1 MRAELKCHDVR
12 PELSARLDGELD
24 RDKAAAV
31 DQHVRG
37 CADCAGFETRLRA
50 VRRAVRVSP
59 AEEVPDLTDRIMER
73 VAAERSPRSVRWPHV
88 RTGLVAAAAAALLFL
103 GVTTQVSHRAGDI
116 AQAGDIVR
124 RVTAAAR
131 ALETYHATFSIT
143 EHGWHNAV
151 PVRRFSAELW
161 FEAPERFRLQLRDL
175 TTYPDPR
182 QWPANDVDVVAS
194 ERRYWIEEPF
204 TCPVQALPACAPPS
218 ATASRSV
225 VGRQPFDGT
234 TVLPTDVIVPLQT
247 IAGAGGFD
255 HIGEGR
261 IDGREVYRITLAYYQ
276 AVPLIDAFT
285 GGGAWR
291 PYHPLDEVELWLDK
305 ETWFPLHYTVRAGRA
320 PEREDWAR
328 ANFLSDK
335 LGELLLRVDVGS
347 FDEPQDIPNRRFAA
361 PVSKGSVRGRFSPG
375 SFPVLARRAAPS
387 HLAGL
392 VPYRAGRVGRSIV
405 LSYADGMTW
414 MKLTSTRTDGR
425 AARRAAADPAAA
437 EEIRLSSG
445 SIAYYRPADDTLRRE
460 LDVYGAGRY
469 VHIATN
475 LAREDLFAV
484 AASLDVR
491 GRIIRPQTEGRG
503 LLVRRIDKVD
513 DLTAF
518 PLAKFPT
525 TLPPGYPNRPTIALL
540 YRSHGAHR
548 TLVVYYRRSEAE
560 YDGTGIKLTQ
570 SPGQK
575 LPPSGERFAPV
586 DHLGE
591 KGRWSAERSELE
603 WIDGNVYRAIRVPA
617 FDLAT
622 ALEIARG
629 LE

>member
-1 MRAELKCHDVR
+1 MRAELKCDDVR
-12 PELSARLDGELD
+12 PQLSARLDGELN
-24 RDKAAAV
+24 RDTAAAV
-31 DQHVRG
+31 DQHVKG
-37 CADCAGFETRLRA
+37 CADCAGVETRLRA

-59 AEEVPDLTDRIMER
+59 AEEVPDLTDSIMAR
-73 VAAERSPRSVRWPHV
+73 VAAERSPRSLRWPHV

-103 GVTTQVSHRAGDI
+103 GVTTQVNNAPSDI
-116 AQAGDIVR
+116 AEAGEIVR

-131 ALETYHATFSIT
+131 ALEAYHASFSIT
-143 EHGWHNAV
+143 EQGWHQDV

-175 TTYPDPR
+175 TTYPDPQR
-182 QWPANDVDVVAS
+182 WPANDVDVIAS
-194 ERRYWIEEPF
+194 EHRYWIEEPF
-204 TCPVQALPACAPPS
+204 TCPVQALPACAPPA

-255 HIGEGR
+255 EIGEGR
-261 IDGREVYRITLAYYQ
+261 IDGRDVYRIALSYYQ
-276 AVPLIDAFT
+276 AVPLVDAFT
-285 GGGAWR
+285 GGGSWR

-305 ETWFPLHYTVRAGRA
+305 QTWFPLRYTVRAGRA
-320 PEREDWAR
+320 PEREEWAR

-335 LGELLLRVDVGS
+335 PGELLFRVEAKS
-347 FDEPQDIPNRRFAA
+347 FDEPDDIPNHRFAA
-361 PVSKGSVRGRFSPG
+361 PKSKTAVNGSFSGG
-375 SFPVLARRAAPS
+375 SFPVLAESAAPS

-392 VPYRAGRVGRSIV
+392 DPYRAGRVGRSVV

-414 MKLTSTRTDGR
+414 MKVTSTRTDGR
-425 AARRAAADPAAA
+425 AARSAAADPAAA
-437 EEIRLSSG
+437 EEIRLSSN

-460 LDVYGAGRY
+460 LDVYGAERY

-475 LAREDLFAV
+475 LARKELFQV

-491 GRIIRPQTEGRG
+491 GRRIRPQAEGRG
-503 LLVRRIDKVD
+503 LLVRRIDKTD
-513 DLTAF
+513 DLTEFSFAEF
-518 PLAKFPT
+518 PS
-525 TLPPGYPNRPTIALL
+525 TLPSGYQTRPTIALL
-540 YRSHGAHR
+540 YRSHGTHR

-570 SPGQK
+570 SPGQE
-575 LPPSGERFAPV
+575 LPPSAERFVGV
-586 DHLGE
+586 DLGE

-603 WIDGNVYRAIRVPA
+603 WIDGNVYRAVRVPA

>member
-1 MRAELKCHDVR
+1 MRAELTCDDVR
-12 PELSARLDGELD
+12 PQLSARLDGELD
-24 RDKAAAV
+24 RDTTAAL
-31 DQHVRG
+31 DQHLKR
-37 CADCAGFETRLRA
+37 CAGCAGFETRLRA

-59 AEEVPDLTDRIMER
+59 AEEVPDLTSPIMDR
-73 VAAERSPRSVRWPHV
+73 VAVERPRSVRWPHV
-88 RTGLVAAAAAALLFL
+88 RTGLVAAATAALLFV
-103 GVTTQVSHRAGDI
+103 GVTTQLNDRPADI
-116 AQAGDIVR
+116 AHAGEIVR

-131 ALETYHATFSIT
+131 ALEAYHATFSIT

-182 QWPANDVDVVAS
+182 QWPANDVDVIAS
-194 ERRYWIEEPF
+194 ENRYWIEEPF

-255 HIGEGR
+255 RIGEGR
-261 IDGREVYRITLAYYQ
+261 MDGREVYRIALSYYQ

-285 GGGAWR
+285 GGGSWR

-305 ETWFPLHYTVRAGRA
+305 ETWFPLRYTVRAGRA
-320 PEREDWAR
+320 PEREEWER
-328 ANFLSDK
+328 SNFVSDK
-335 LGELLLRVDVGS
+335 VGELLLRVDVRS
-347 FDEPQDIPNRRFAA
+347 FDEPDDIPNDRFAA
-361 PVSKGSVRGRFSPG
+361 PTSSSSVKGGFSSGRFS
-375 SFPVLARRAAPS
+375 VLARAAAPS

-392 VPYRAGRVGRSIV
+392 EPYRAGRVRRSIV

-414 MKLTSTRTDGR
+414 MKVTSTRTNGR

-445 SIAYYRPADDTLRRE
+445 SIAYYRPADDALRRE
-460 LDVYGAGRY
+460 LDVYGPERY

-475 LAREDLFAV
+475 LARNELLEV

-491 GRIIRPQTEGRG
+491 GRRIRPQSDGRG
-503 LLVRRIDKVD
+503 LLVRRIDKTD

-518 PLAKFPT
+518 PFAKFPT
-525 TLPPGYPNRPTIALL
+525 RLPPGYSTRPTIALL
-540 YRSHGAHR
+540 YRSHGTHR

-560 YDGTGIKLTQ
+560 YEGTGIKLTQ

-575 LPPSGERFAPV
+575 LPPSAERFVGGV
-586 DHLGE
+586 DLGE

-603 WIDGNVYRAIRVPA
+603 WIDGNVYRAVRVPA

-629 LE
+629 LD